1 MLSLHLIERHYRQ
14 QRLEQLFDELLGE
27 ARAAG
32 LPLKLRLLQSPATLV
47 SLALRRLAELTFGPS
62 DLSREMLDLLLAAQ
76 ESDGSF
82 DHDPLAT
89 AAAAAAFAA
98 MDQQWHAHL
107 SQTAAAARE
116 RAVAALADMQADDS
130 LFHHS
135 ADRATAQRQLVAAA
149 ILWLLAGDPLAAA
162 VIRHSDLCTYFE
174 ERLDDL
180 PAEVR
185 ALATPALRPTSRERD
200 MHITAA

>member
-1 MLSLHLIERHYRQ
+1 MLSLHLIERHFRQ

-32 LPLKLRLLQSPATLV
+32 LPLKLRLLQSPATLI

-62 DLSREMLDLLLAAQ
+62 DLSRDMVDLLLAAQ
-76 ESDGSF
+76 ASDGSV

-98 MDQQWHAHL
+98 MDQQWHTPLPQH
-107 SQTAAAARE
+107 AAAARE
-116 RAVAALADMQADDS
+116 RAVAALAGMQADDS
-130 LFHHS
+130 LFHHP
-135 ADRATAQRQLVAAA
+135 ADRTTAQRQLVAAA

-162 VIRHSDLCTYFE
+162 AIRHSDLCTCFE

-185 ALATPALRPTSRERD
+185 ALVLPALRPA
-200 MHITAA
+200 ITTRRAHSPAA